1 MNNEYPLYFRT
12 SVEFPHQIYQFW
24 LERLCTGA
32 DPSHTVL
39 RGRCHGSSTCQ
50 LSGLLILL
58 ILLIRGAEE
67 KCFHAAKL
75 FGNLEWQQQA
85 RRNTQ
90 GYRRHARGGR
100 RNACG
105 GGGDCY
111 LLLSPP
117 PPHPGTG
124 LVFWVWC
131 GVLGAGRGGA
141 LPSGGEVRCLEMGEV
156 ALFTLIN
163 TEADKLTVKD

>member
-12 SVEFPHQIYQFW
+12 SVAVEFPHQISQSW
-24 LERLCTGA
+24 LDRLCTGA
-32 DPSHTVL
+32 DRLHTVL

-50 LSGLLILL
+50 LSSLLILL
-58 ILLIRGAEE
+58 ILLIRDGGKMFSCSEVVWQPRV
-67 KCFHAAKL
+67 AAA
-75 FGNLEWQQQA
+75 GTAQWREIH
-85 RRNTQ
+85 TQ

-111 LLLSPP
+111 LLLCPP

-141 LPSGGEVRCLEMGEV
+141 LPSGGEVRCRDMGEV
-156 ALFTLIN
+156 ALHT
-163 TEADKLTVKD
+163 DY